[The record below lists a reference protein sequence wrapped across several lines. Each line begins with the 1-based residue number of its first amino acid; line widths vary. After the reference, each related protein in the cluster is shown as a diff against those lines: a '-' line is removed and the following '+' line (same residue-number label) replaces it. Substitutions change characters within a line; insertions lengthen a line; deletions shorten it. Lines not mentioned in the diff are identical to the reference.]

1 MENVSIESFD
11 KDEWQPPDPPL
22 TVPEIQ
28 RGIYPSYKVKSERA
42 TRPFTGE
49 LEHWS
54 ALPALSY
61 FALNAVAM
69 RESMRRIT
77 PSSTFHPPPR
87 LTLSDRKKETWFMEL
102 KDPKIP
108 LRKLS
113 RAIPHSYTTKVLL
126 DVLMKKEIPVPRA
139 VWFIKC
145 VGANQVRALKRKAH
159 TATSNDS
166 PRQKAQI
173 NSNIESQWM
182 DEWTNDVIA
191 FVSRVID
198 SFDSRNSNFME
209 SDSANSTEEPP
220 HTPESNRPQHSPEQW
235 KKNMVFASKMLLEL
249 YNAILLNQYDLLKWL
264 IRELRESSVLRLP
277 CLVHFVQLFW
287 RPLTSPVFSHQ
298 LFKSITSRY
307 SCLEKPLNSSD
318 NGNLE
323 QLHMIIEPIL
333 LKLAST
339 NEDAF
344 VAPRSWPVV
353 EPFIRNHPAYYR
365 LSERNQSFL
374 VDNPHGPVGWQ
385 LHLEAGAI
393 LDNFVRPYRVD
404 ELMNV
409 LFALNMDMKV
419 LIRAILTWTVRQS
432 TDASIQLCCSLLKK
446 ISTKGS
452 SVYLPECCVDFLFDP
467 HLIHGSQCLGSL
479 VSELLSARL
488 CHLGLY
494 VHKVIS
500 SGILYS
506 SGVARGLHL
515 RILTELPFD
524 RLTPNIRAQVE
535 MILQKIQVSVP
546 EADLEPLVSKTWQL
560 FSDKQWDGLQTN
572 KLTLND
578 RKRLSERLVKLYE
591 QMLDKLPS
599 NPAII
604 LTPTKVACFL
614 DLLESIS
621 CASMKPLFRVLSA
634 TLESDY
640 SDPSLVSCTLRQV
653 HVRLMAFV
661 CSNLIDSFALRLIA
675 KLQRSSYD
683 FPGAMKS
690 VGLDHISP
698 SPSSEEIQSKPDWS
712 SNKNEEETGDNSIFE
727 WVGWDDICALRT
739 VIQTP
744 SIMVELN
751 RVVPLRHT
759 SGAVKSIAGHTPCDQ
774 DFVKQLLYRPGSP
787 DVSALLALRG
797 KEQLASP
804 IIAYAKSAGA
814 DKTALLQLITYKAV
828 SIEELSDNHSE
839 NFAMLRFLL
848 LEPANELGF
857 SLDEVETLKFI
868 RSSYLENVSIDELFA
883 LCSSVIPMRFLSH
896 IAHLFPEIYL
906 NRMLPALKNSPEF
919 LHVIFHNTE
928 QNKKFD
934 DLLMRCTPFNLRYYQ
949 GLTVLAFYGKPV
961 DEVVDIVFKAA
972 FSQPEASSALHG
984 LLQYLNY
991 EAKEAIFIRTVNE
1004 FLSEGLEREHLR
1016 LLDVY
1021 VTLVSALG
1029 HSIDGN
1035 ASWNLEKVP
1044 SFLDVLVNEATE
1056 VSRKPP
1062 AIGCNEQWEEVM
1074 TLRKALSLVLR
1085 ISVIGGLH
1093 GVNLPAAALPHLEKL
1108 LHIQVFADNYRV
1120 RTFIQDSLRLLLRI
1134 SSSSTTANP
1143 GTSTLNDIVSR
1154 STPSSPVSDPAICQ
1168 PETVQSSI
1176 VSSGI
1181 AIDDVDLSTGCN
1193 SLDGLKLFSKKR
1205 NTYSALPVWVFDMI
1219 EDASPTIKRNDGC
1232 VDLSYFETYE
1242 E

>member
-11 KDEWQPPDPPL
+11 KDEWRPPDPPL

-42 TRPFTGE
+42 SKPFSGE

-87 LTLSDRKKETWFMEL
+87 LTLSDRKKDTWFMEL
-102 KDPKIP
+102 KDPNVS

-113 RAIPHSYTTKVLL
+113 RAIPHSYTTKALL
-126 DVLMKKEIPVPRA
+126 DVLMEKDIPVPRA

-145 VGANQVRALKRKAH
+145 VGANQVRALKRKAY
-159 TATSNDS
+159 ASSSNDS
-166 PRQKAQI
+166 PRQRTHI
-173 NSNIESQWM
+173 NTKIESNWIN
-182 DEWTNDVIA
+182 EWTNDVIA
-191 FVSRVID
+191 FVSRVMD
-198 SFDSRNSNFME
+198 SFDAKNGNIKSE
-209 SDSANSTEEPP
+209 DSAGTGEEQDAPQ
-220 HTPESNRPQHSPEQW
+220 SNASQPSPEQW
-235 KKNMVFASKMLLEL
+235 KKRMVFASKILLHL
-249 YNAILLNQYDLLKWL
+249 YNAMLVNQYGLLEWLLK
-264 IRELRESSVLRLP
+264 ELRESSVLRLP
-277 CLVHFVQLFW
+277 CLVHLVQLFW
-287 RPLTSPVFSHQ
+287 RPLTSNVFSHQ

-307 SCLEKPLNSSD
+307 SCLEK
-318 NGNLE
+318 NGNSAENGSLE

-374 VDNPHGPVGWQ
+374 VDNPHGPVSWQ

-409 LFALNMDMKV
+409 LFALNMDTKV

-446 ISTKGS
+446 IGTKDS
-452 SVYLPECCVDFLFDP
+452 SVSMPECCVDFLFDP

-494 VHKVIS
+494 IHKVIS

-506 SGVARGLHL
+506 SGVTRELHL
-515 RILTELPFD
+515 RILNELPFD
-524 RLTPNIRAQVE
+524 RLTPSIRAQVE
-535 MILQKIQVSVP
+535 MILRKIQVSIP
-546 EADLEPLVSKTWQL
+546 KADLNPFVDKVWHL
-560 FSDKQWDGLQTN
+560 FSDKPWTGLQTN
-572 KLTLND
+572 TLSIND
-578 RKRLSERLVKLYE
+578 RKRLAENLVKLYE
-591 QMLDKLPS
+591 KILDKLPS
-599 NPAII
+599 DPAII
-604 LTPTKVACFL
+604 LTSTNLSRFL
-614 DLLESIS
+614 DVLESVS
-621 CASMKPLFRVLSA
+621 CASMKPLFRVLSI
-634 TLESDY
+634 TLESDL
-640 SDPSLVSCTLRQV
+640 SDPSLVSCALRQV

-661 CSNLIDSFALRLIA
+661 CSNMIDAFALRLIT
-675 KLQRSSYD
+675 KLQRTSYD
-683 FPGAMKS
+683 YSGAMRAI
-690 VGLDHISP
+690 GLNHISP
-698 SPSSEEIQSKPDWS
+698 SPQSDESQQKISWSSKPDPRE
-712 SNKNEEETGDNSIFE
+712 SNDNNVFE
-727 WVGWDDICALRT
+727 WVGWDDICALRA

-759 SGAVKSIAGHTPCDQ
+759 PGVVKTIAGHTPCDQ
-774 DFVKQLLYRPGSP
+774 DLVKQLLYRPGSP

-804 IIAYAKSAGA
+804 IVAYAQSHVA
-814 DKTALLQLITYKAV
+814 DRTALLQLVTYKAV
-828 SIEELSDNHSE
+828 SIEDLSDSHSE

-857 SLDEVETLKFI
+857 SLDEVETLRFI
-868 RSSYLENVSIDELFA
+868 RNSYLENVSIDRLFA
-883 LCSSVIPMRFLSH
+883 LCSSVIPMRFLSR
-896 IAHLFPEIYL
+896 IAHLFPDIYL
-906 NRMLPALKNSPEF
+906 NRMLPVLKTSPEF
-919 LHVIFHNTE
+919 LRVIFHTTE
-928 QNKKFD
+928 QNKKFN
-934 DLLMRCTPFNLRYYQ
+934 DLLIRCTPFNLRYYQ

-961 DEVVDIVFKAA
+961 EEVVEIVFKAA
-972 FSQPEASSALHG
+972 FSQPEASSALYG
-984 LLQYLNY
+984 LLQYLSY
-991 EAKEAIFIRTVNE
+991 EAKEAIFVRTVNE
-1004 FLSEGLEREHLR
+1004 FLSVGLDSAHLT

-1029 HSIDGN
+1029 HSIDGK

-1044 SFLDVLVNEATE
+1044 SFLDILVKEATE
-1056 VSRKPP
+1056 VSCKPP

-1074 TLRKALSLVLR
+1074 TLRKVLSLVLR

-1108 LHIQVFADNYRV
+1108 LHIQVFADNFRV

-1134 SSSSTTANP
+1134 SSSATSSESSASKIGEASMKSNP
-1143 GTSTLNDIVSR
+1143 G
-1154 STPSSPVSDPAICQ
+1154 SPMSETTIYQSDLSQ
-1168 PETVQSSI
+1168 HFM
-1176 VSSGI
+1176 SSGNVMN
-1181 AIDDVDLSTGCN
+1181 DSDLSTGCN
-1193 SLDGLKLFSKKR
+1193 SLDGLKLYSKKR
-1205 NTYSALPVWVFDMI
+1205 NTYSTLPVWVFDMI

-1242 E
+1242 D